1 VATPSASPPRPGRP
15 GSGLTDD
22 LITLAGTPDD
32 GSDVAALLRS
42 ITQFAADLLPPV
54 NYASVTVGHKD
65 GYVTVAMSSEV
76 ALAVDEAQ
84 YADKSG
90 PCLDALRTAEPTAV
104 PRIDATVNWPGF
116 RAEAYRLGLR
126 ASLSIPLFAGR
137 GTSIAALN
145 LYGHDMQAMAPLSAA
160 VLTTFES
167 SGEDEDDAGPE
178 SENLDAGAL
187 DLLDGLTGAFAVRTR
202 IQRALGVIMAAN
214 HASADS
220 AYAVLRSRAATTGV
234 SLTAAAES
242 VLPRAGNQP
251 HS

>member
-1 VATPSASPPRPGRP
+1 MAIPSASPSLPGRP

-22 LITLAGTPDD
+22 LIILAGTPDD
-32 GSDVAALLRS
+32 GSDVPALLRS

-54 NYASVTVGHKD
+54 DYASLTARQQD

-84 YADKSG
+84 YAENAG

-116 RAEAYRLGLR
+116 RAAAYRLGLH

-137 GTSIAALN
+137 GTPIAALN
-145 LYGHDMQAMAPLSAA
+145 LYGRDTRAMAPLSAA

-167 SGEDEDDAGPE
+167 YGNGENDAG
-178 SENLDAGAL
+178 SGSDDLDPGAISL
-187 DLLDGLTGAFAVRTR
+187 MDGLTGALAVRSK
-202 IQRALGVIMAAN
+202 IQMALGVIMAAERT
-214 HASADS
+214 SADH
-220 AYAVLRSRAATTGV
+220 AYPVLRSRAATTAS

-242 VLPRAGNQP
+242 ILTRAGNQP